1 MERLVMMNKSFIVLF
16 FFVISCGKNV
26 NISNQKLQSN
36 SPLSISSLQEGVLIR
51 GKPDKIKM
59 SSVLYTISV
68 YSSYNALE
76 FVASKKLDSQIDV
89 KFKGKIK
96 NSEIILET
104 IQAK

>member
-1 MERLVMMNKSFIVLF
+1 MMNKSFIILF
-16 FFVISCGKNV
+16 FFAISCGKNV

-36 SPLSISSLQEGVLIR
+36 STLSTSSSTFQEGVLIR

-59 SSVLYTISV
+59 SSVLYAVSV

-89 KFKGKIK
+89 KFKGKVK